1 MSLEFKEHTFTRKS
15 QNFRLLTTA
24 RLEDC
29 NSLEWSAFI
38 GHRQL
43 SGDDFLQAIQ
53 WAELF
58 PTQKAILLTPYHSP
72 IEKEV
77 ARIVLRKGGRVLIV
91 LARAPLKRA
100 PGELLTDIES
110 EQVIFATSPDWKNP
124 RPTRER
130 CLARN
135 HLIRS
140 LSDEAR

>member
-1 MSLEFKEHTFTRKS
+1 MSLEFRE
-15 QNFRLLTTA
+15 QNVLRRGTSFRLLATA
-24 RLEDC
+24 SLKDC
-29 NSLEWSAFI
+29 NSLEWVAFI

-53 WAELF
+53 WAESF

-77 ARIVLRKGGRVLIV
+77 ARIVLRKGGRVMIV
-91 LARAPLKRA
+91 LARAPLKRV
-100 PGELLTDIES
+100 PGELLAAIET
-110 EQVIFATSPDWKNP
+110 EQAIFVTSPEWKNP
-124 RPTRER
+124 RPTRDR